1 MGAEAAAFS
10 AFRRAVLAEGV
21 SEMILLPTLLR
32 NASDGSQLNFQV
44 AFGLS
49 NLSAARAINEVALI
63 TTFLVDGDA
72 SGDIKKQQL
81 TEAGVP
87 GKHVFQLPKGKAI
100 EDLVDRK
107 VYLKTVNELLGEQ
120 GKEIPIGTPLGGA
133 TIAKAVD
140 DYVKAELDLPKGVSH
155 KIIASRLALLGDG
168 LALSAVGQK
177 FLAELRPKL
186 ENAFTE
192 PYVLQALDT

>member
-72 SGDIKKQQL
+72 SGDIKATAYRGRRPRKTCL
-81 TEAGVP
+81 STA
-87 GKHVFQLPKGKAI
+87 KG
-100 EDLVDRK
+100 
-107 VYLKTVNELLGEQ
+107 
-120 GKEIPIGTPLGGA
+120 
-133 TIAKAVD
+133 
-140 DYVKAELDLPKGVSH
+140 
-155 KIIASRLALLGDG
+155 
-168 LALSAVGQK
+168 
-177 FLAELRPKL
+177 
-186 ENAFTE
+186 
-192 PYVLQALDT
+192 